1 MTTLRRLL
9 VLVGLAGAVWALLRR
24 RPRRRDGIV
33 VGYADGS
40 EVRLDSGPVLER
52 LSETARRAL

>member
-1 MTTLRRLL
+1 VGTLRRLL

-33 VGYADGS
+33 VGYQDGS
-40 EVRLDSGPVLER
+40 EVRLDSGSELER